1 MVFPVRI
8 IVFISSLSFCD
19 AATLVEDDPSG
30 FVDFFHTN
38 LHEFNDKPITFSY
51 PVPRWLKGALIR
63 NGGAMYEIGQR
74 SFTNVFDGFGKLHS
88 FTFYGNGT
96 VSMSARF
103 LQTEYYKQSLATN
116 TIAPYFQFGKLV
128 PPYNEIEKMESI
140 KNNMENLNVNVYRVR
155 NSKTGQYEYMSVN
168 DVWNVYQIEEE
179 TLQTLK
185 LIAPPMKS
193 SSHVY
198 IPGFSSAHPIK
209 EFGKETYLT
218 YQMSVS
224 IVPYMKSIITLYRMT
239 SVGDREEIVT
249 WDIEAQTYMHSFSV
263 TKNYVIFIGQ
273 PVSINIMKVAEY
285 GDIQDA
291 MEYRYNDSTFIYV
304 VDLRTNKVTTVKYD
318 TFVSYFHQ
326 INAYEENNKIIV
338 DICTQNSSNMFSMD
352 LNYIRSVTLRNN
364 ITIYS
369 GIKRFTIDLNTK
381 SVSAESFEPSKNNS
395 FANNLDMPSI
405 NENFRH
411 VKYCYAYGLVIKAD
425 NKHFNKWALVKKDVC
440 RVDGDL
446 SWAIDNHYPSEAW
459 FEPTPNSTRE
469 DDGVLM
475 THVFDGIK
483 KESYLVLINATTMQT
498 LSKGIL
504 PTTMPFSFHGRF
516 FQNDSI

>member
-1 MVFPVRI
+1 MVFPARL
-8 IVFISSLSFCD
+8 IVFILSLSFCA

-38 LHEFNDKPITFSY
+38 VHEFNDKPITFSY
-51 PVPRWLKGALIR
+51 PVPRWLKGTLIR
-63 NGGAMYEIGQR
+63 NGGARYEMGQR

-128 PPYNEIEKMESI
+128 PPYNEIEKMESL
-140 KNNMENLNVNVYRVR
+140 KNNMENLNVNVYRIR

-168 DVWNVYQIEEE
+168 DVWNVYQIEKD
-179 TLQTLK
+179 TLQTVN

-209 EFGKETYLT
+209 EFGKETYFT

-263 TKNYVIFIGQ
+263 TKTMLFSL
-273 PVSINIMKVAEY
+273 VS
-285 GDIQDA
+285 QC
-291 MEYRYNDSTFIYV
+291 
-304 VDLRTNKVTTVKYD
+304 
-318 TFVSYFHQ
+318 Q
-326 INAYEENNKIIV
+326 
-338 DICTQNSSNMFSMD
+338 
-352 LNYIRSVTLRNN
+352 
-364 ITIYS
+364 
-369 GIKRFTIDLNTK
+369 
-381 SVSAESFEPSKNNS
+381 
-395 FANNLDMPSI
+395 
-405 NENFRH
+405 
-411 VKYCYAYGLVIKAD
+411 
-425 NKHFNKWALVKKDVC
+425 
-440 RVDGDL
+440 
-446 SWAIDNHYPSEAW
+446 
-459 FEPTPNSTRE
+459 
-469 DDGVLM
+469 
-475 THVFDGIK
+475 
-483 KESYLVLINATTMQT
+483 
-498 LSKGIL
+498 
-504 PTTMPFSFHGRF
+504 
-516 FQNDSI
+516 